1 VRIPAELA
9 YADMSLDLAITR
21 SGDVVTIFPARQ
33 SLKDAVAVLLSAPS
47 LAELQRGLY
56 KNPAYT
62 ALRQVRLEVLIRH
75 IPVLPFDAAAAEVYG
90 QIIAQCGWTKGRD
103 FDRMIAAHAISTGS
117 ILVTDNEADF
127 RDIAGL
133 SLENW
138 TVGG

>member
-75 IPVLPFDAAAAEVYG
+75 IPVLPFDAAAATVYPG
-90 QIIAQCGWTKGRD
+90 I
-103 FDRMIAAHAISTGS
+103 
-117 ILVTDNEADF
+117 
-127 RDIAGL
+127 
-133 SLENW
+133 
-138 TVGG
+138 VGASEFSGV